1 MHVFG
6 KDSSCS
12 LFMWEVSWIFNS
24 QKFVYLTQIDYQV
37 WNRCQYM
44 QESFLERMIQK
55 SLWIQRRGMSKS
67 VSPSDIFL
75 CPWLQTNDFLQR
87 TISQNSEQAILLNKL
102 FHWTNDFTAN
112 KRFHLTND
120 FTEQTFSLDKW
131 LHWTSD
137 FTEGTISLNER
148 FHWTNDFTGQ
158 MISLNKRFYWR
169 NDFSE
174 RTISLNKLFNWTNDF
189 TEQTISLN
197 ERKISLNK
205 RILWMNV
212 KKNEND
218 KAN

>member
-44 QESFLERMIQK
+44 KESFLERMIQK

-67 VSPSDIFL
+67 VSPSDIFFMSL
-75 CPWLQTNDFLQR
+75 
-87 TISQNSEQAILLNKL
+87 I
-102 FHWTNDFTAN
+102 AN
-112 KRFHLTND
+112 ERFPSKND
-120 FTEQTFSLDKW
+120 FTEQ
-131 LHWTSD
+131 WTSD
-137 FTEGTISLNER
+137 FTEQTISLNKRFHCKQTISLNKR

-189 TEQTISLN
+189 TEQMISLQTNNFSERTISLN
-197 ERKISLNK
+197 ERF
-205 RILWMNV
+205 LWTKDV
-212 KKNEND
+212 T
-218 KAN
+218 

>member
-24 QKFVYLTQIDYQV
+24 QKFVYMTQIDYQV

-44 QESFLERMIQK
+44 KESFLERMIQK

-120 FTEQTFSLDKW
+120 FTEQTISLDKW
-131 LHWTSD
+131 FHWTSD
-137 FTEGTISLNER
+137 FTEGTISLNEQ
-148 FHWTNDFTGQ
+148 FHWTNY
-158 MISLNKRFYWR
+158 L
-169 NDFSE
+169 
-174 RTISLNKLFNWTNDF
+174 

-197 ERKISLNK
+197 KWFHCKQTISLNERFHWTSDFSERKIWLNK
-205 RILWMNV
+205 RFQWTNDFSKRTKDFSEQTNSL
-212 KKNEND
+212 NER
-218 KAN
+218 